1 MGKQEQAIRETIKA
15 ANYAQEQQNKSNA
28 LNLFKAERKRA
39 IDSGISENSLPPI
52 TQGMDLADANRR
64 LSFAMG
70 GRGNASVNQ
79 RPLNNAVAGQQG
91 VANPPPAG
99 NQSNNRMMSA
109 DNLPG
114 SPASRSAQTLLDNL
128 DRMDKEKEFA
138 EQKAILDS
146 GMQVK
151 TRYGTIGNT
160 WQTNVLKNHPEIGK
174 AGSVGN
180 AEFVKQYK
188 EATASGKPFNPNEL
202 AKTVMGSITEK
213 RMAESKKGVSID
225 MERGMAAAG
234 AKAAQSLDDKFYGW
248 NIPGGAIPGG
258 ESPTSLLTGKP
269 EDSETGFGMPGA
281 GAGTETPWNS
291 IREKSAAEKTGEDI
305 AAGARKAAAESVNPI
320 VKFGRGIYNTGVDVA
335 NTVKD
340 TYAGITGSPTT
351 PKYEY
356 AKQDDYIAPVKPV
369 DPPDAYKPL
378 TFDDPKSP
386 ISEKYNT
393 NVPPLTLA
401 TEAQPITLGP
411 ELKEGA
417 FDVPQPPVTPSAAA
431 PGTDPKKLK
440 PVI

>member
-52 TQGMDLADANRR
+52 TQGMDLADANKR

-79 RPLNNAVAGQQG
+79 RPLNNAVAGQRG
-91 VANPPPAG
+91 VANPPLAG
-99 NQSNNRMMSA
+99 NQSNNRMISA
-109 DNLPG
+109 DGLPG
-114 SPASRSAQTLLDNL
+114 APLSRSSQIILDNF
-128 DRMDKEKEFA
+128 DRMDREKEFA

-174 AGSVGN
+174 AGSLAN

-213 RMAESKKGVSID
+213 RMAESKKGVPID

-234 AKAAQSLDDKFYGW
+234 AKAAQSLE
-248 NIPGGAIPGG
+248 NP
-258 ESPTSLLTGKP
+258 SPTSLLTGTP
-269 EDSETGFGMPGA
+269 VPAVGFGMPGA

-320 VKFGRGIYNTGVDVA
+320 VKFGRGIYNTGVNVA

-340 TYAGITGSPTT
+340 MYAGVTGNPTT

-356 AKQDDYIAPVKPV
+356 ASQDPLIDPVKPV
-369 DPPDAYKPL
+369 ETPDAYKPL

-386 ISEKYNT
+386 LREKYNT
-393 NVPPLTLA
+393 NVPPLTMA
-401 TEAQPITLGP
+401 TESQPITLGP
-411 ELKEGA
+411 ELKAGA